1 MIDFIKGKIAHIE
14 PDSVVVETAGGVGYV
29 LYCANPYDFHTDPSK
44 DELIYTY
51 LSVREDAMVL
61 FGFKTRSQQSFFR
74 KLLDVNGV
82 GPKMAIGM
90 LAGATP
96 ESIASAIQHED
107 VTALSRLPGVGKKT
121 AQRMILDL
129 KDKLDALGLVIPAR
143 ADDGGKAVATAS
155 KGVRSANWQEAR
167 EALRALGFSDQEVDK
182 ALASLIGEPDMTADT
197 PSDFVVKKALQIL
210 YRG

>member
-1 MIDFIKGKIAHIE
+1 MIDFIKGKIEHVE
-14 PDSVVVETAGGVGYV
+14 PDSVVVGTAGGVGYR
-29 LYCANPYDFHTDPSK
+29 LYCANPYDFQTDSSK
-44 DELIYTY
+44 EELIYTY

-96 ESIASAIQHED
+96 EAIASAIQHED

-143 ADDGGKAVATAS
+143 TDESGKPATAPT
-155 KGVRSANWQEAR
+155 KGVRSANWQEAK